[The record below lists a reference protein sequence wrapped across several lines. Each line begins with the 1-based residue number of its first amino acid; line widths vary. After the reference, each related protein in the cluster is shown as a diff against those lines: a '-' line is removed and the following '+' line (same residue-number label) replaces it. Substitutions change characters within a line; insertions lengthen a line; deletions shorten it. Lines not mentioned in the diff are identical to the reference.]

1 MAKSISETKDI
12 PKKNKEPEIVKNQKS
27 MEEKIL
33 KKIEENNKSEG
44 TKEKDSKKEVPK
56 PTPVAKSPAPQV
68 VKAVSKPKPDI
79 SKT

>member
-1 MAKSISETKDI
+1 
-12 PKKNKEPEIVKNQKS
+12 

-33 KKIEENNKSEG
+33 KKIEENNKSEEG

-68 VKAVSKPKPDI
+68 VKAVFKPKPEI